1 MNVRVLIADDDPMIR
16 RTLASALGR
25 IGFDVA
31 TAADGG
37 SALRLAEI
45 ATPDI
50 TVIDLNMPNG
60 GVEVVREL
68 KACHGPD
75 MFVAVLTGE
84 DCDETRATCLAAGA
98 DAVLLKPLSVIEL
111 RKRLLAAAA
120 ALQMQS
126 AA

>member
-1 MNVRVLIADDDPMIR
+1 MSVRVLIADDDPMIR

-25 IGFDVA
+25 VGFDVA

-50 TVIDLNMPNG
+50 AVVDLNMPRG

-68 KACHGPD
+68 KSSHGAA

-84 DCDETRATCLAAGA
+84 DCEETRSACLAAGA
-98 DAVLLKPLSVIEL
+98 DAVLLKPLSAIEL
-111 RKRLLAAAA
+111 RRRLLAAAT
-120 ALQMQS
+120 ALQIPT